1 MSPGASPPNLLVMQ
15 YCGGASAGMGSGDS
29 PRRTSMEGAPFL
41 FAASPP
47 PDHFIFNFEP
57 PQLTE
62 ETLLEKEHN
71 QTLAKLNFVLALV
84 DCIID
89 LAKSKGAPLSK
100 LQESTRLVYFC

>member
-1 MSPGASPPNLLVMQ
+1 LSPAASPPNFPLVQ
-15 YCGGASAGMGSGDS
+15 YCGTSAALSNAES
-29 PRRTSMEGAPFL
+29 PRRTSLDSAPFL
-41 FAASPP
+41 FATSPP

-84 DCIID
+84 DCIIE
-89 LAKSKGAPLSK
+89 LAKSKGTPFSK
-100 LQESTRLVYFC
+100 LQESTRY